1 MLVIRHS
8 VCTPLCRTE
17 HIAHHPDQL
26 QCAQIADAVEHPIRI
41 LACRQHTLVAQNRQ
55 MLRDVALGCADLL
68 NDILHTDLLVAQ
80 DAQNF
85 QAQRMGDRL
94 DGLRCLLNIILSVNQ
109 FFCHHRFPVNLP
121 SPAPST
127 AKSAKMC
134 PRKIIIH
141 LYSTSMNVTP
151 VLLLI
156 LDGFGYREEAD
167 FNAILAARK
176 PNWDALWRDYPHTLI
191 NASEKFVGL
200 PSKQMG
206 NSEVGHLNIGAGRVV
221 YQDLSR
227 VDVAIED
234 GSFFSNPALSKAVAL
249 ARQNDTALHIM
260 GLLSPGGVHSHEN
273 HIFAMLE
280 MAARGGV
287 KKVFL
292 HAFLDGRDTP
302 PKSAAQSLQLL
313 QEKCAALGVGQ
324 IASIVGRFY
333 AMDRDNRWERVQPA
347 HELLT
352 EGRAEFTATNA
363 LNGLEQAYARG
374 ESDEFVKPTT
384 IVPFGTQAI
393 AMQDGDVAVLMNF
406 RADRAREITRALTDE
421 TFSDFERAYFPKLAS
436 LITLSSYGEGFH
448 LPCAYTPEPIHN
460 GFGEY
465 ISNLG
470 LRQLRIAE
478 TEKYAHVTYFFNG
491 GREQPYPG
499 EDRILVPS
507 PNVAT
512 YDLKPEMSAFEV
524 TDKLEAAILS
534 RQYQAIICN
543 YANGDMVGHSGN
555 MKAAIQAIEVL
566 DICIGRVVR
575 AMRSIGGEV
584 IITADHGNAEQMLD
598 RVTQQ
603 AHTAHTL
610 NPVPLLYI
618 GRKARLVEGC
628 ALRDL
633 APSLLAMMD
642 LPQPAEM
649 TGHSLIEFVGCN
661 KPVLSAVEGRS
672 ALHQ

>member
-1 MLVIRHS
+1 
-8 VCTPLCRTE
+8 
-17 HIAHHPDQL
+17 
-26 QCAQIADAVEHPIRI
+26 
-41 LACRQHTLVAQNRQ
+41 
-55 MLRDVALGCADLL
+55 
-68 NDILHTDLLVAQ
+68 
-80 DAQNF
+80 
-85 QAQRMGDRL
+85 
-94 DGLRCLLNIILSVNQ
+94 
-109 FFCHHRFPVNLP
+109 
-121 SPAPST
+121 
-127 AKSAKMC
+127 
-134 PRKIIIH
+134 
-141 LYSTSMNVTP
+141 MNVTP

-156 LDGFGYREEAD
+156 LDGFGYREDAD
-167 FNAILAARK
+167 FNAIQAAHK
-176 PNWDALWRDYPHTLI
+176 PNWDELWHDYPHTLI

-200 PSKQMG
+200 PSGQMG

-234 GSFFSNPALSKAVAL
+234 GSFYTNPVLSKAVAQVK
-249 ARQNDTALHIM
+249 RNHSSLHIM

-280 MAARGGV
+280 MAARAGL
-287 KKVFL
+287 KKVYL

-313 QEKCAALGVGQ
+313 QEKCAALGTGQ
-324 IASIVGRFY
+324 IASITGRFY

-347 HELLT
+347 YELLT
-352 EGRAEFTATNA
+352 QGRAEFTATDA
-363 LNGLEQAYARG
+363 LSGLEQAYARG
-374 ESDEFVKPTT
+374 ESDEFVKPTV
-384 IVPFGTQAI
+384 IVSGTAKNH
-393 AMQDGDVAVLMNF
+393 MQDGDAVVFMNF

-421 TFSDFERAYFPKLAS
+421 TFSGFNRAHRPRLAY
-436 LITLSSYGEGFH
+436 LVTLSSYGEDFH
-448 LPCAYTPEPIHN
+448 LPCAYAPGAIHN

-470 LRQLRIAE
+470 LKQLRIAE
-478 TEKYAHVTYFFNG
+478 TEKYAHVTYFFSG

-507 PNVAT
+507 PKVAT

-534 RQYQAIICN
+534 RQYHAIICN

-555 MKAAIQAIEVL
+555 LEAAIQAVETL
-566 DICIGRVVR
+566 DICIGRVVK

-598 RVTQQ
+598 RTTQQ

-610 NPVPLLYI
+610 NRVPFLYI
-618 GRKARLVEGC
+618 GRKSELAEGG

-633 APSLLAMMD
+633 APSLLSIMG

-649 TGHSLIEFVGCN
+649 SGHSLI
-661 KPVLSAVEGRS
+661 RI
-672 ALHQ
+672 Q